1 MGGIAA
7 KFFDDS
13 RLLSLIILMILVAG
27 LSSIAVLP
35 RMEDPVLARRVALVN
50 TRMPG
55 ADAKRVETLVTE
67 KIENRLRDIEEIKE
81 IRSVSRIG
89 ISSISME
96 LRDDITQTDTIWS
109 RVRSRLDDVLA
120 DLPGDAQRPEFEEL
134 EVRAYA
140 MILGLVWKRIEP
152 KNDDVDDAEG
162 PRVLADM
169 RVLRRLAI
177 DLQDRL
183 QNLAG
188 TDLVDRFGDP
198 GEEIEVAVV
207 PSLAAAMGLTAGD
220 VATRLKSYDAKST
233 AGIMRD
239 GQRQLL
245 IKVDNQL
252 EVLDHIRSVPV
263 ASQAGRDVRLEE
275 IADVRLGIPNPPE
288 TAAQL
293 DGYDAIVLGAM
304 VRPAYRIDRWTAQA
318 EALVSEFESTLPAG
332 VEVDY
337 VLKQSEY
344 VNDRLKSL
352 TSNLLLGALAVAG
365 VIWILMGFRSA
376 VIVTLTLPLAS
387 LIVLFMLRMVGIP
400 IHQMSVT
407 GLIIAL
413 GLLIDN
419 AIVMVDEV
427 QGRLQDGKSPIDAM
441 SQSVS
446 HLAGPLLGSTLTTAL
461 AFAPIAL
468 MPGPAGEFVG
478 AIAISVIFAIF
489 ASLGLAMTVIP
500 TVAAKLL
507 GNSSSGTSAGLT
519 KAHAGIQTPR
529 LSHWFEKVVRHC
541 VVHPWRGV
549 ALSLLMPV
557 TGFAVF
563 PLLEEQFFPAS
574 GRDQFHITV
583 EGSPTD
589 SLEATRQTS
598 RRVDVIAREMGA
610 KRIDWFYGESAPQF
624 YYNVI
629 ASRRGTPNFAQGLVK
644 LPADMSPERAIR
656 ELQTRLDQ
664 EILSSRVLV
673 KQLEQG
679 PPFGAPVEVRLFG
692 PDLETLRRL
701 GEEVRVKLS
710 RMSEVTAVRTDLTE
724 VLPQVN
730 FDIDEAAAVQAG
742 VTPADIARQLAFAL
756 EGQNGGNVLQDNE
769 EIPIIVRVGDVDR
782 GDLSRIESMD
792 IAMRTRNGLQMT
804 PLSAIAKVSLQPEA
818 AALPRL
824 DRMRMNEVAAY
835 LKAGLLPSGVQNR
848 LEIELV
854 DFEKQLPSGYSMKY
868 GGAASKRDDAV
879 GNLFSTVGV
888 LAVLMLATLVL
899 SFGSF
904 RMAGIIATVA
914 ALSIGL
920 GMAALTASGYPFGF
934 MAIIGTMGLI
944 GVAINDSIVVL
955 AGIRA
960 NADAVAGKVEA
971 VVHEVMHASRHV
983 VATTL
988 TTMAGFTPLILDGG
1002 GFWPPMA
1009 VSIAGGVAGA
1019 TLLALILVPSLH
1031 QRFVAKV

>member
-1 MGGIAA
+1 MMGGFARS
-7 KFFDDS
+7 FFEDA
-13 RLLSLIILMILVAG
+13 RLLTLIILLILVAG
-27 LSSIAVLP
+27 LSSLAVLP

-96 LRDDITQTDTIWS
+96 LRDDITQTDTVWS
-109 RVRSRLDDVLA
+109 RVRSRLDDALA
-120 DLPGDAQRPEFEEL
+120 DLPRDAGRPEFEEL

-152 KNDDVDDAEG
+152 GIQNSDD
-162 PRVLADM
+162 PRFVPDI

-198 GEEIEVAVV
+198 GEEIEVSVT

-220 VATRLKSYDAKST
+220 VASRLRSYDAKST

-239 GQRQLL
+239 GRSQLL
-245 IKVDNQL
+245 MKVDNQL
-252 EVLDHIRSVPV
+252 EVLDQIRSVPV
-263 ASQAGRDVRLEE
+263 SSQAGRDVRLEE
-275 IADVRLGIPNPPE
+275 IANVKLGIPNPPE
-288 TAAQL
+288 TAAAL
-293 DGYDAIVLGAM
+293 DGFDAIVLGAM
-304 VRPAYRIDRWTAQA
+304 VRPAYRIDKWTADA
-318 EALVSEFESTLPAG
+318 EKLVSEFESMLPAG
-332 VEVDY
+332 IEVDY

-344 VNDRLKSL
+344 VNDRLRSL
-352 TSNLLLGALAVAG
+352 ASNLLLGGLAVAG

-387 LIVLFMLRMVGIP
+387 LIVLFMLRLVGIP

-427 QGRLQDGKSPIDAM
+427 QGRLRQGNPPIDAM

-446 HLAGPLLGSTLTTAL
+446 HLAAPLLGSTLTTAL

-507 GNSSSGTSAGLT
+507 GNSAAGSRGGLAN
-519 KAHAGIQTPR
+519 AHSGIQTPR
-529 LSHWFEKVVRHC
+529 LSRAFERVVRQC

-549 ALSLLMPV
+549 ALSLMLPV

-589 SLEATRQTS
+589 SLEATRQTAQ
-598 RRVDVIAREMGA
+598 RVDTIARQMGA
-610 KRIDWFYGESAPQF
+610 QRVDWFYGESAPQF

-644 LPADMSPERAIR
+644 LPPGTEPEPVIR
-656 ELQTRLDQ
+656 ELQSRLDN

-679 PPFGAPVEVRLFG
+679 PPFGAAVEVRLFG
-692 PDLETLRRL
+692 PDLEILRRL

-710 RMSEVTAVRTDLTE
+710 RMPEVTAVRTDLTE

-730 FDIDEAAAVQAG
+730 FDVDEAAAVQAG
-742 VTPADIARQLAFAL
+742 VTPAEIARQLAFAF
-756 EGQNGGNVLQDNE
+756 EGQSGGNVLQDNE
-769 EIPIIVRVGDVDR
+769 EIPIVVRVGDIIR

-792 IAMRTRNGLQMT
+792 IAMPTSTGMRMT
-804 PLSAIAKVSLQPEA
+804 PLSAIASVSLQPEA

-824 DRMRMNEVAAY
+824 NRMRMNEVAAY
-835 LKAGLLPSGVQNR
+835 IGAGLLPSGVQNR

-854 DFEKQLPSGYSMKY
+854 EFERDLPSGYSLKY
-868 GGAASKRDDAV
+868 GGEASKRDDAV
-879 GNLFSTVGV
+879 GNLLSTVGV

-899 SFGSF
+899 SFSSF
-904 RMAGIIATVA
+904 KMAGIIALVA

-960 NADAVAGKVEA
+960 NAEAVAGEVEA

-1031 QRFVAKV
+1031 QRFVAKA